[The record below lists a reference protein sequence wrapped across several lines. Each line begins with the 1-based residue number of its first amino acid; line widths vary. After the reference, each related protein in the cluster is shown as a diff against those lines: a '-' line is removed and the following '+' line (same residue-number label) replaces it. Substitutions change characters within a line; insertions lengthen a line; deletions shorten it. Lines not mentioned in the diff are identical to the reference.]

1 MNLAATLSYHAAKG
15 GTGIRTLRPAVAALP
30 IFCLAALAA
39 AAAAQAAAPRVVATI
54 SPIHSLTASVMEGVA
69 SPRLLIPGTAS
80 PHNYTLK
87 PSDARALA
95 QAQLIVWVG
104 EEIEPFLEKPLA
116 ALRKKARV
124 LELSKVPGVVLL
136 PAREGGVWEGHA
148 DEEKEKGQGRDEKK
162 ETTGKKEERHEKD
175 MHVWLSPA
183 NTKAIA
189 RALARA
195 LGEIDPANAPAYRA
209 NLEKFLARVDALDAE
224 LREQL
229 KPVAGKP
236 YIVFHDAYQYFERHY
251 GLSPAGSIS
260 VTSAHTPGAKRL
272 YEIRK
277 KIVDSKVACVFR
289 EPQFD
294 SKLVTTA
301 VEGTPAK
308 VGVLDPDG
316 GATIPPGPGAYFRLM
331 RNLAGS
337 LRACLAPGS

>member
-1 MNLAATLSYHAAKG
+1 M
-15 GTGIRTLRPAVAALP
+15 RTLRPAVAALP

-39 AAAAQAAAPRVVATI
+39 AAAAPRVVATI

-104 EEIEPFLEKPLA
+104 EEIEPFMEKPLA
-116 ALRKKARV
+116 ALAKKARV

-136 PAREGGVWEGHA
+136 PAREGGVWEGDVH
-148 DEEKEKGQGRDEKK
+148 DEKEKGHGPDEKK
-162 ETTGKKEERHEKD
+162 EAAGKKKEDHHEKD

-195 LGEIDPANAPAYRA
+195 LGEIDPANASAYRA
-209 NLEKFLARVDALDAE
+209 SLERFLARLDALDAE

-229 KPVAGKP
+229 KPVMGKP

-260 VTSAHTPGAKRL
+260 VTSAQAPGAKRL

-277 KIVDSKVACVFR
+277 KIIDSKVACVFR

-301 VEGTPAK
+301 VSGTPAK

-316 GATIPPGPGAYFRLM
+316 GATIPPGPGAYFQLM